1 MAYGKITKVVSI
13 FVRMFIICCKKV
25 YILGFFG
32 GAFDL
37 VIIIEEVKLLNNFLW
52 LDLFLSAFTGFVSFF
67 TSQILYQER
76 DDFFDTFFGSWIIM
90 VA

>member
-37 VIIIEEVKLLNNFLW
+37 VIIIEEVKLLNNFL
-52 LDLFLSAFTGFVSFF
+52 
-67 TSQILYQER
+67 
-76 DDFFDTFFGSWIIM
+76 
-90 VA
+90 